1 MIAPAHRTADYL
13 GHMLDAIERIRR
25 YTSGVDL
32 AGFKSQS
39 LIQDAVIR
47 NIEIVGEA
55 VRNIS
60 RKDPEFI
67 AAHPEVPWTK
77 AIQTRD
83 RVSHGYATV
92 ELEII
97 WATIQRD
104 LPAMEIQAS
113 ALLDALRRA

>member
-1 MIAPAHRTADYL
+1 
-13 GHMLDAIERIRR
+13 MLEAMDRIRR
-25 YTSGVDL
+25 YTSGVDF
-32 AGFKSQS
+32 AGFKSQP

-55 VRNIS
+55 ARNIS
-60 RKDPEFI
+60 RRDPGFV
-67 AAHPEVPWTK
+67 ATHPEMPWTK

-83 RVSHGYATV
+83 RVSHGYASV

-104 LPAMEIQAS
+104 VPAMEIQAIALRD
-113 ALLDALRRA
+113 ALLRK

>member
-1 MIAPAHRTADYL
+1 MIAPALRTADYL
-13 GHMLDAIERIRR
+13 GHMLAAIDRIRR
-25 YTSGVDL
+25 YTSGIDFT
-32 AGFKSQS
+32 GFKSQP

-55 VRNIS
+55 ARNIS

-67 AAHPEVPWTK
+67 SAHPEMPWTK

-104 LPAMEIQAS
+104 LPAMEVQAT

>member
-1 MIAPAHRTADYL
+1 MIAPAVRTADYL
-13 GHMLDAIERIRR
+13 GHMLDAMDRIRR
-25 YTSGVDL
+25 YTSGVDF
-32 AGFKSQS
+32 AGFKSQP

-55 VRNIS
+55 ARNIAS
-60 RKDPEFI
+60 KDPGFI
-67 AAHPEVPWTK
+67 AEHPEVPWAK

-92 ELEII
+92 QLDII

-104 LPAMEIQAS
+104 LPAMEIQAA
-113 ALLDALRRA
+113 ALFDALRRA